1 MLQVDPKIASK
12 LNIGD
17 MAFEKIKN
25 ELAENVSVDVN
36 WLHLV
41 WSQLNLKPTQ
51 SDLVLNLMFKFDLAH
66 PKCAHEK
73 VHRVLC
79 KRINRPS
86 KEVIYCSDLNTGDL
100 YDAAFGEG
108 NHPRVVPP
116 SATLRLFSQSNNSS
130 EADNSLL
137 SILESSQTSYFF
149 RGSSKIQSPA
159 IFPIHRHFLAI
170 KIALDL
176 W

>member
-51 SDLVLNLMFKFDLAH
+51 SDLVLNLMFKSDLAY
-66 PKCAHEK
+66 PKCANEK
-73 VHRVLC
+73 
-79 KRINRPS
+79 
-86 KEVIYCSDLNTGDL
+86 
-100 YDAAFGEG
+100 
-108 NHPRVVPP
+108 
-116 SATLRLFSQSNNSS
+116 SS
-130 EADNSLL
+130 
-137 SILESSQTSYFF
+137 
-149 RGSSKIQSPA
+149 
-159 IFPIHRHFLAI
+159 
-170 KIALDL
+170 
-176 W
+176 